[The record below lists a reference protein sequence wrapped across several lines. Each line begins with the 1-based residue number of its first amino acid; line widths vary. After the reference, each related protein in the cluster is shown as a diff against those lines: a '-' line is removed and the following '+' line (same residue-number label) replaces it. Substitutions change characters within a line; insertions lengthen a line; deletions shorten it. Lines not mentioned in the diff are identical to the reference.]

1 MVYVDK
7 IITALLIFPLIAGLF
22 SLPYALYQYHK
33 YGAVSKYRTLV
44 VFSSILYML
53 IAYFQVILPLPS
65 LESTIGN
72 RWLDHLNLIPF
83 RQIWTYWHDKAFTIK
98 EFINYLKSFSLW
110 QLLFNVLLT
119 LPFGIY
125 LRYYFKQSFK
135 RTVLYTFLLSLFFE
149 FTQLSALYGIYPGPY
164 RLADVEDLLCN
175 TLGGMIGYQI
185 GYVFALVLPKWEE
198 IDEYCRNVGKTVT
211 GKRRFW
217 AVLFD
222 YICSIILYL
231 IIRGIVLLFIPEV
244 PSISINEW
252 IYNWSFFCI
261 FSLIQILLTKGFTL
275 GHAICRTILVSNDGT
290 KASKGKLIM
299 RYLYL
304 WMFTELPL
312 LILDLSLNW
321 NFLYNND
328 SLVLILLFVSRFY
341 FLYYFYNEVIR
352 KNPKLMPHDR
362 LSKTAYMS
370 SDISKWI

>member
-1 MVYVDK
+1 M
-7 IITALLIFPLIAGLF
+7 
-22 SLPYALYQYHK
+22 
-33 YGAVSKYRTLV
+33 
-44 VFSSILYML
+44 
-53 IAYFQVILPLPS
+53 
-65 LESTIGN
+65 
-72 RWLDHLNLIPF
+72 
-83 RQIWTYWHDKAFTIK
+83 
-98 EFINYLKSFSLW
+98 
-110 QLLFNVLLT
+110 
-119 LPFGIY
+119 
-125 LRYYFKQSFK
+125 
-135 RTVLYTFLLSLFFE
+135 
-149 FTQLSALYGIYPGPY
+149 
-164 RLADVEDLLCN
+164 
-175 TLGGMIGYQI
+175 
-185 GYVFALVLPKWEE
+185 
-198 IDEYCRNVGKTVT
+198 
-211 GKRRFW
+211 
-217 AVLFD
+217 
-222 YICSIILYL
+222 
-231 IIRGIVLLFIPEV
+231 LLFIPEV

-362 LSKTAYMS
+362 LSKTIYMS
-370 SDISKWI
+370 SDISK